1 MKITP
6 KMFFKGICFYSLLFS
21 FSVLY
26 FSYTAF
32 QSYTLEKASKHFR
45 QVTSFTKIG
54 ESLSKITVGGGCE
67 YCSGTDYYNPCVV
80 LKIDGASSAIKACKK
95 DRVVRRLHIQKE
107 EAEEMLK
114 TEFANTASFMVYV
127 SDDNTHAFLDPYTEK
142 GEKDDLFDFCIVA
155 GVSLV
160 VCLFSILLW
169 FYDPDTHS
177 KKKKKKKKK
186 KAPLPK

>member
-6 KMFFKGICFYSLLFS
+6 KMVFKGICFYSLLFS
-21 FSVLY
+21 CILIY
-26 FSYTAF
+26 ISYTLF

-54 ESLSKITVGGGCE
+54 ESISTVRVGGGTKH
-67 YCSGTDYYNPCVV
+67 STYYNPCVV

-169 FYDPDTHS
+169 FYDPEKAKPS
-177 KKKKKKKKK
+177 KKKKKKHQS
-186 KAPLPK
+186 